1 MLILLSSLYFIYGFI
16 LFYTYLKGYSLLR
29 YLLKRKNINVLL
41 SIEFLFIIISSLI
54 VFTSQPLNWVVA
66 LVMFSH
72 LIGVIWII
80 TNPDGYYRMAEESQI
95 DIDSLEIGSAGNCK
109 AAKGAPRKPRPNASP
124 KPPPARPTINKDP
137 NTIIAIRSFGFLSNF
152 KLI

>member
-1 MLILLSSLYFIYGFI
+1 MISLLASLYFLYGFI
-16 LFYTYLKGYSLLR
+16 LFYTYIKGYSLLI

-41 SIEFLFIIISSLI
+41 SIEFIFIILSSLI

-80 TNPDGYYRMAEESQI
+80 TNPDGYYRMAEESQV
-95 DIDSLEIGSAGNCK
+95 DIDSLETASAMIVFAYGVFVYFSN
-109 AAKGAPRKPRPNASP
+109 
-124 KPPPARPTINKDP
+124 I
-137 NTIIAIRSFGFLSNF
+137 FLN
-152 KLI
+152 